1 MTAPRTP
8 TADRAE
14 QPAGTTTPATTG
26 RAMRGRRRRGQRVA
40 WVFIGPLV
48 LVFAGFYLW
57 PAVQTVLSSLFEWS
71 LLAPWDPADT
81 STWYPVGTAN
91 YTTALGADE
100 FWNAAFNSLVWL
112 AVFPVLVTG
121 FALLVSVLIWHLGRL
136 APLFRT
142 VFILPM
148 TISLAAA
155 GVIWSFVY
163 NSDPDVGLLN
173 AVLRALRLDFAI
185 DWGPLHVRTGEW
197 LADVGYLDLGFAE
210 LRLVNL
216 SLILPAV
223 WAFTGFGV
231 VTYTA
236 GLSSLPGELVD
247 SARIDGCR
255 ARQVVR
261 YVLIPHLR
269 KPLIITYVVS
279 VIFALRTF
287 DIVYVMTEGGPAQDT
302 TVLALLLWQQAFAF
316 LTEPKAGVGAAI
328 AVLMSVVMVLLAYP
342 YLRSL
347 MGRGESR

>member
-1 MTAPRTP
+1 MA
-8 TADRAE
+8 
-14 QPAGTTTPATTG
+14 QQTTTPATATRMPAG
-26 RAMRGRRRRGQRVA
+26 DARAAPRPARRRRGDRVA
-40 WVFIGPLV
+40 WLFVAPLA
-48 LVFAGFYLW
+48 LIFAGFYLW
-57 PAVQTVLSSLFEWS
+57 PAVQTILSSFFEWS
-71 LLAPWDPADT
+71 LLAPFDPLDT
-81 STWYPVGTAN
+81 STWYPVGTDN
-91 YTTALGADE
+91 YTAALSSDS

-112 AVFPVLVTG
+112 IVFPVLVTG
-121 FALLVSVLIWHLGRL
+121 SALLVSVLIWHLGRF
-136 APLFRT
+136 APVFRT

-173 AVLRALRLDFAI
+173 AVLRVLRLDIAF
-185 DWGPLHVRTGEW
+185 DLGPLHVRTGEW
-197 LADVGYLDLGFAE
+197 LADIGSLDLGFAQ

-216 SLILPAV
+216 ALILPAV
-223 WAFTGFGV
+223 WAFAGFGV
-231 VTYTA
+231 VTFTA

-255 ARQVVR
+255 AGQVVR
-261 YVLIPHLR
+261 HVLIPHLR

-316 LTEPKAGVGAAI
+316 LTEPRAGVGAAI
-328 AVLMSVVMVLLAYP
+328 AVLMAVVMVFLAYP

-347 MGRGESR
+347 MGGGSGDEAR